1 MSDQKP
7 LVQTRQLTKIFGS
20 VHALAHVDFNL
31 YAGEIHAVLGENGAG
46 KSTLIKL
53 ITGVYHKDGGTILLE
68 GEPIE
73 PQSPHDAQ
81 AYGISA
87 VYQEINLVP
96 TLSVAE
102 NIYLG
107 RQPMR
112 FGLVDMRRVN
122 AQAKALLQTYNLD
135 IDVTRTLST
144 YSVAIQQ
151 IVAIARGVDMS
162 AKVLILDEPTASLDA
177 GARARFAE
185 LERELLGAATVIL
198 CSHRLDELRT
208 MVDRVVSMADG
219 SVIHD
224 GEARAFVA
232 DHTRTVIELRLA
244 RAEHAEDAAWLGGR
258 GFTKTGGG
266 WWSAAVGHDDKLRL
280 LPEVMAT
287 LGAALDDIVVRDLDR
302 LVVPPTRPELAGG
315 AS

>member
-1 MSDQKP
+1 MSN
-7 LVQTRQLTKIFGS
+7 
-20 VHALAHVDFNL
+20 VDFNL
-31 YAGEIHAVLGENGAG
+31 YAGEVHAVLGENGAG

-53 ITGVYHKDGGTILLE
+53 ITGVHRKDAGTIMLA
-68 GEPIE
+68 GKSIE

-81 AYGISA
+81 SLGISA

-112 FGLVDMRRVN
+112 FGFVDMRRVN
-122 AQAKALLQTYNLD
+122 TQAQALLKKYNLD

-177 GARARFAE
+177 RKCKCC
-185 LERELLGAATVIL
+185 LKS
-198 CSHRLDELRT
+198 C
-208 MVDRVVSMADG
+208 
-219 SVIHD
+219 
-224 GEARAFVA
+224 
-232 DHTRTVIELRLA
+232 
-244 RAEHAEDAAWLGGR
+244 GR
-258 GFTKTGGG
+258 
-266 WWSAAVGHDDKLRL
+266 
-280 LPEVMAT
+280 
-287 LGAALDDIVVRDLDR
+287 
-302 LVVPPTRPELAGG
+302 
-315 AS
+315 